1 MAWKF
6 RKVKKRRPVVQKNHG
21 RIQTSVETM
30 FHPFFIGSSPPSMPI
45 FLSSFFHLFCN
56 PTYARVQIFF
66 PLHFL
71 PFHLL
76 PRSFTLSPL
85 LFLLFSFF
93 FFSIEFLFSLH
104 SVVLNLRPSLDVS
117 TRGLYCARLCPDNP
131 LHSFKIVSRN

>member
-1 MAWKF
+1 MAEIPKGGRAKWF
-6 RKVKKRRPVVQKNHG
+6 RKITVEFKHPMSKRCFIPSSSTLLLPRRPY
-21 RIQTSVETM
+21 
-30 FHPFFIGSSPPSMPI
+30 FF
-45 FLSSFFHLFCN
+45 LHFHLFCN
-56 PTYARVQIFF
+56 PTYARVQFFF

-85 LFLLFSFF
+85 LFLFFPFF

-104 SVVLNLRPSLDVS
+104 SVVLNVRPSLDVS
-117 TRGLYCARLCPDNP
+117 TRGLYCTRLCPDNP